1 MNLSNRQKLSNE
13 ILDDS
18 SKRYC
23 EIYKLTNLTTNKYY
37 IGQAV
42 SHILNHKRY
51 RPYGSDGRFRCH
63 ISEAYSKKK
72 CQSHYLNNAIKKY
85 GANDFEINVLECC
98 ELNDSDTR
106 ETYYILLHNTLFP
119 NGYNLKLGGKQF
131 SHTTES
137 KKRVS
142 QGVQK
147 YYYEQKLQRFKD
159 ISTIDVDIDKYIKP
173 LNRNNIQYGWY
184 VYINKKKADFG
195 GVHINIEDSKKLA
208 IDFIYKLKEQI
219 AT

>member
-1 MNLSNRQKLSNE
+1 M
-13 ILDDS
+13 
-18 SKRYC
+18 
-23 EIYKLTNLTTNKYY
+23 
-37 IGQAV
+37 
-42 SHILNHKRY
+42 
-51 RPYGSDGRFRCH
+51 
-63 ISEAYSKKK
+63 
-72 CQSHYLNNAIKKY
+72 NNAIKKY

-147 YYYEQKLQRFKD
+147 YFYEQKLQRFKD
-159 ISTIDVDIDKYIKP
+159 ISTIDDDIDKYIKP
-173 LNRNNIQYGWY
+173 LNRHNSQYC
-184 VYINKKKADFG
+184 
-195 GVHINIEDSKKLA
+195 
-208 IDFIYKLKEQI
+208 
-219 AT
+219 

>member
-1 MNLSNRQKLSNE
+1 
-13 ILDDS
+13 
-18 SKRYC
+18 
-23 EIYKLTNLTTNKYY
+23 
-37 IGQAV
+37 
-42 SHILNHKRY
+42 
-51 RPYGSDGRFRCH
+51 
-63 ISEAYSKKK
+63 
-72 CQSHYLNNAIKKY
+72 LNNAIKKY

-159 ISTIDVDIDKYIKP
+159 ISTIDDDIDKYIKP

>member
-1 MNLSNRQKLSNE
+1 M
-13 ILDDS
+13 
-18 SKRYC
+18 
-23 EIYKLTNLTTNKYY
+23 
-37 IGQAV
+37 
-42 SHILNHKRY
+42 
-51 RPYGSDGRFRCH
+51 
-63 ISEAYSKKK
+63 
-72 CQSHYLNNAIKKY
+72 NNAIKKY

-159 ISTIDVDIDKYIKP
+159 ISTIDDDIDKYIKP